1 MEEWMAD
8 RYYEQREALAR
19 FYAER
24 MSEGFG
30 PAVVRKL
37 GWTIRDAEAA
47 GDRPRAKFWARVRE
61 IASAEP
67 AAHA

>member
-1 MEEWMAD
+1 MAD
-8 RYYEQREALAR
+8 RYDDQKEALAR

-30 PAVVRKL
+30 PAVMRKL

-47 GDRPRAKFWARVRE
+47 HDRRRAQFWARVRE
-61 IASAEP
+61 IASTEP
-67 AAHA
+67 AAKA